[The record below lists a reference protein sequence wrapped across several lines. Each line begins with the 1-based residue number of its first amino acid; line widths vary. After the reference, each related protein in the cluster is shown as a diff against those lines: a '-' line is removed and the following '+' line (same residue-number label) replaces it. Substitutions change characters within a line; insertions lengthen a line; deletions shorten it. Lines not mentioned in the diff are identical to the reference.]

1 MHIRPKQI
9 GTNLWLKILLP
20 RNEKG
25 SYILICYPAQT
36 NIKHLHVIGNRIWG
50 VSTRAVCD
58 SFCYVLQAK
67 LQKLWKAQNIT
78 CKQLIIQKRT
88 NSRKFF
94 VNMYMKNWQQN
105 YRNSERF
112 KYSKQTTVSTVN
124 ALSLTHALFKYVYE
138 NWQPS
143 LVGYLILRA
152 QRRSYDVNEYER
164 KHRSIYTSSLQ
175 ICYWSNCNDIR
186 CNTPHNR

>member
-138 NWQPS
+138 KLTALTRWLFNFEGAETFVWREWIRTKASQ
-143 LVGYLILRA
+143 Y
-152 QRRSYDVNEYER
+152 
-164 KHRSIYTSSLQ
+164 IYQLSADLLLKQ
-175 ICYWSNCNDIR
+175 L
-186 CNTPHNR
+186 